1 MKEELQNWIE
11 EFVSVYNENLKQIP
25 CPFAKKAIIDKTV
38 RYVPSSK
45 STIAGKLELYAN
57 LWNDTYEVAIFYIMD
72 DITPEELSTVVENFN
87 DKFMPRDFVVLED
100 HPDDPEIMNGVS
112 MNFGKAPL
120 VLLQR
125 LSKINW
131 ASEQLH
137 KRGYYKSWPEEN
149 YKDVVE
155 WRFHK

>member
-1 MKEELQNWIE
+1 MKEELQKWIE
-11 EFVSVYNENLKQIP
+11 DFVSVYNEHLRQIP
-25 CPFAKKAIIDKTV
+25 CPFAKKALINNTI
-38 RYVPSSK
+38 RYVPASK
-45 STIAGKLELYAN
+45 HTLVNKLETYAY
-57 LWNDTYEVAIFYIMD
+57 LWDDRCEVAIFYLQD
-72 DITPEELSTVVENFN
+72 EITSDELSTVVENFN
-87 DKFMPRDFVVLED
+87 RRFMPRDFVVLED
-100 HPDDPEIMNGVS
+100 HPDDPEIMNGVC

-131 ASEQLH
+131 ASEQLQ
-137 KRGYYKSWPEEN
+137 KRGYYVDWPEEN